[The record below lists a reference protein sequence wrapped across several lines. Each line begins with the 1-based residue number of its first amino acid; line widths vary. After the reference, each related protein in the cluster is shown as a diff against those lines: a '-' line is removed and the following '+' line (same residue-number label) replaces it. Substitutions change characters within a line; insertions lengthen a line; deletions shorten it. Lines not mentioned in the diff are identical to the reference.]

1 MDLSV
6 FPDEVRNEADDNWGE
21 VISMENDFAIE
32 EILDMPI
39 ECKVQMNLTLVD
51 TDCMGQEELCK
62 EDYTSI

>member
-1 MDLSV
+1 
-6 FPDEVRNEADDNWGE
+6 
-21 VISMENDFAIE
+21 
-32 EILDMPI
+32 MPI